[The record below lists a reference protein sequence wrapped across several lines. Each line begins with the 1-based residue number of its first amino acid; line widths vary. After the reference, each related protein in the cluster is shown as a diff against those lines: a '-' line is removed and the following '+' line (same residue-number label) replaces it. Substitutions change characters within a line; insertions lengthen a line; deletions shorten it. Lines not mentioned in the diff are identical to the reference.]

1 MFICVYKLKDYI
13 ILLTWNYC
21 LLALLRYEGG
31 NKGSSFNS
39 RMEQLIAAIKVKNYS
54 PIHFL
59 INCGRC
65 WIWGPNQ
72 TWGWQIVFS
81 LCPSKKIGD
90 ILLNLSVAIDSDLFC
105 LEKNCCLLL
114 VKRFYCPFEE
124 KFLPSFHLDI
134 HTYGVFSIR
143 LSVCLSVYLSVC
155 LSIYLSV
162 CLFVVSTFFCYCILS
177 HSIYMLFF
185 LETIS

>member
-1 MFICVYKLKDYI
+1 
-13 ILLTWNYC
+13 
-21 LLALLRYEGG
+21 
-31 NKGSSFNS
+31 
-39 RMEQLIAAIKVKNYS
+39 MEQLIAAIKIKNYS

-59 INCGRC
+59 INCGSC
-65 WIWGPNQ
+65 WIWGANQ
-72 TWGWQIVFS
+72 TWGWQIAFS

-134 HTYGVFSIR
+134 HTYGCEFSIR
-143 LSVCLSVYLSVC
+143 LSVCLSVCPSVC
-155 LSIYLSV
+155 LSVFSFNILLLLPSFSPYLHVIFSWN
-162 CLFVVSTFFCYCILS
+162 Y
-177 HSIYMLFF
+177 
-185 LETIS
+185 